1 MMRRIHYNDIVDK
14 VREMCIEANY
24 SLSKDV
30 IASYEKALEIEKS
43 PLGLEVLRQ
52 IMENAMIASNEGL
65 PLCQDTGL
73 AVIFVEIGQDVSIAG
88 GLLNEAINEGVRQG
102 YNKGYLRKSVVQE
115 PIFDRRNTSDNTPAI
130 IHTEL
135 VAGDR
140 LKILLDVAGG
150 GCENMAALRMLK
162 PADGLEGVKQFIVD
176 TVRNAGANPCPP
188 VVVGVGIGG
197 DFEKVAMLA
206 KKALLRPVGQ
216 PHPRLEVAAL
226 EEDLLKRVNQLG
238 IGPVGLG
245 GIVTA
250 LAVHVEI
257 HPCHIASLP
266 VAVNLGCHSSRHKS
280 FII

>member
-1 MMRRIHYNDIVDK
+1 MSRKHYNDIVDK
-14 VREMCIEANY
+14 GRELCVEANY

-30 IASYEKALEIEKS
+30 MAAYEKALETEKS
-43 PLGLEVLRQ
+43 PLGQEVLSQ
-52 IMENAMIASNEGL
+52 IMENARIADKEGM

-73 AVIFVEIGQDVSIAG
+73 AVFFVEVGQDVSIVG
-88 GLLNEAINEGVRQG
+88 GLLNDAINEGVRQG
-102 YNKGYLRKSVVQE
+102 YHAGYLRKSVVQD
-115 PIFDRRNTSDNTPAI
+115 PIFERRNTSDNTPAI
-130 IHTEL
+130 IHTEI

-140 LKILLDVAGG
+140 LKMMLDIAGG
-150 GCENMAALRMLK
+150 GCENMAALRMLR
-162 PADGLEGVKQFIVD
+162 PADGLEGVKHFVVE

-188 VVVGVGIGG
+188 VIVGVGIGG

-216 PHPRLEVAAL
+216 PNPKLEVAAL

-245 GIVTA
+245 GVVTA
-250 LAVHVEI
+250 LAVHIEI

-280 FII
+280 INL

>member
-1 MMRRIHYNDIVDK
+1 MSRIHYNDIVDK
-14 VREMCIEANY
+14 IREMCIESNY

-30 IASYEKALEIEKS
+30 MAAYEKALETEKS
-43 PLGLEVLRQ
+43 PRGQEVLSQ
-52 IMENAMIASNEGL
+52 IMENARIADKEGV

-73 AVIFVEIGQDVSIAG
+73 AVFFVEVGQDVSIVG
-88 GLLNEAINEGVRQG
+88 GLLNDAINEGVRQG
-102 YNKGYLRKSVVQE
+102 YHAGYLRKSVVQD
-115 PIFDRRNTSDNTPAI
+115 PIFERRNTSDNTPAI
-130 IHTEL
+130 IHAEI

-140 LKILLDVAGG
+140 LKIMLDIAGG
-150 GCENMAALRMLK
+150 GCENMAALKMLR
-162 PADGLEGVKQFIVD
+162 PSDGLEGGKYFVLE

-216 PHPRLEVAAL
+216 PSPKLEVAAL

-245 GIVTA
+245 GVVTA
-250 LAVHVEI
+250 LAVHIEI

-266 VAVNLGCHSSRHKS
+266 IAVNLGCHSSRHKS
-280 FII
+280 INL

>member
-1 MMRRIHYNDIVDK
+1 MRRIHFNDIVEK
-14 VREMCIEANY
+14 VRDLCMEANY

-30 IASYEKALEIEKS
+30 IAAYESALEIEKS
-43 PLGLEVLRQ
+43 PLGQEVLKQ
-52 IMENAMIASNEGL
+52 IMENARIADTEKM

-73 AVIFVEIGQDVSIAG
+73 AVFFVEMGQDISIAG
-88 GLLNEAINEGVRQG
+88 GLLNDAINEGVRQG
-102 YNKGYLRKSVVQE
+102 YSKGYLRKSAVAE
-115 PIFDRRNTSDNTPAI
+115 PVFERRNTSDNTPAI

-135 VAGDR
+135 VSGDR
-140 LKILLDVAGG
+140 LKIMLDIAGG
-150 GCENMAALRMLK
+150 GCENMAALKMLR
-162 PADGLEGVKQFIVD
+162 PADGIEGVRQFVID

-197 DFEKVAMLA
+197 DFEKVAMIA

-216 PHPRLEVAAL
+216 PHQRLEVASL
-226 EEDLLKRVNQLG
+226 EEDLLKRVNHLG

-245 GIVTA
+245 GLVTA
-250 LAVHVEI
+250 FAVHVEI

-280 FII
+280 ITI

>member
-1 MMRRIHYNDIVDK
+1 MKRIHYNDIVEK
-14 VREMCIEANY
+14 VRDMCIEANY

-30 IASYEKALEIEKS
+30 IAAYEKALETEKS
-43 PLGLEVLRQ
+43 PLGTIVLNQ
-52 IMENAMIASNEGL
+52 IMENARIASAEGM

-73 AVIFVEIGQDVSIAG
+73 SVFFVELGQDVSIVG
-88 GLLNEAINEGVRQG
+88 GLLNDAINEGVRQG
-102 YNKGYLRKSVVQE
+102 YSKGYLRKSVVQE
-115 PIFDRRNTSDNTPAI
+115 PVFDRRNTSDNTPAI

-135 VAGDR
+135 VAGER
-140 LKILLDVAGG
+140 LKIMLDIAGG
-150 GCENMAALRMLK
+150 GCENMAALKMLK
-162 PADGLEGVKQFIVD
+162 PADGLDGVKQFVVD

-197 DFEKVAMLA
+197 DFEKVAMLS

-216 PHPRLEVAAL
+216 PHPKMEVAAL
-226 EEDLLKRVNQLG
+226 EEELLKKVNQLG

-245 GIVTA
+245 GLVTA
-250 LAVHVEI
+250 FSVHVEI

-280 FII
+280 VTI

>member
-1 MMRRIHYNDIVDK
+1 MSRIHYQDIVDK
-14 VREMCIEANY
+14 VREACIEANY

-30 IASYEKALEIEKS
+30 MAAYEKALETEKS
-43 PLGLEVLRQ
+43 PLGQEVLIQ
-52 IMENAMIASNEGL
+52 IMENARIADKEGM

-73 AVIFVEIGQDVSIAG
+73 AVFFVEVGQDVSIVG
-88 GLLNEAINEGVRQG
+88 GLLNDAINEGVRQG
-102 YNKGYLRKSVVQE
+102 YHAGYLRKSVVQD
-115 PIFDRRNTSDNTPAI
+115 PIFERRNTSDNTPAI
-130 IHTEL
+130 IHTEI

-140 LKILLDVAGG
+140 LKMMLDIAGG
-150 GCENMAALRMLK
+150 GCENMAALKMLR
-162 PADGLEGVKQFIVD
+162 PADGLEGVKHFVVE

-188 VVVGVGIGG
+188 VIVGVGIGG

-216 PHPRLEVAAL
+216 PNPKLEVAAL

-245 GIVTA
+245 GVVTA
-250 LAVHVEI
+250 LAVHIET

-280 FII
+280 INL

>member
-1 MMRRIHYNDIVDK
+1 MSRIHYQDIVDK
-14 VREMCIEANY
+14 VREACIEANY

-30 IASYEKALEIEKS
+30 MAAYEKALETEKS
-43 PLGLEVLRQ
+43 PLGQEVLIQ
-52 IMENAMIASNEGL
+52 IMENARIADKEGM

-73 AVIFVEIGQDVSIAG
+73 AVFFVEVGQDVSIVG
-88 GLLNEAINEGVRQG
+88 GLLNDAINEGVRQG
-102 YNKGYLRKSVVQE
+102 YNAGYLRKSVVQD
-115 PIFDRRNTSDNTPAI
+115 PIFERRNTSDNTPAI
-130 IHTEL
+130 IHTEI

-140 LKILLDVAGG
+140 LKMMLDIAGG
-150 GCENMAALRMLK
+150 GCENMAALRMLR
-162 PADGLEGVKQFIVD
+162 PADGLEGVKHFVVE

-206 KKALLRPVGQ
+206 KRALLRPVGQ
-216 PHPRLEVAAL
+216 PNPKLEVAAL

-245 GIVTA
+245 GVVTA
-250 LAVHVEI
+250 LAVHIEI

-280 FII
+280 INL

>member
-1 MMRRIHYNDIVDK
+1 MSRIHYQDIVGK
-14 VREMCIEANY
+14 VRETCIEANY

-30 IASYEKALEIEKS
+30 MAAYEKALETEKS
-43 PLGLEVLRQ
+43 PLGQEVLIQ
-52 IMENAMIASNEGL
+52 IMENARIADKEGM

-73 AVIFVEIGQDVSIAG
+73 AVFFVEVGQDVSIVG
-88 GLLNEAINEGVRQG
+88 GLLNDAINEGVRQG
-102 YNKGYLRKSVVQE
+102 YHAGYLRKSVVQD
-115 PIFDRRNTSDNTPAI
+115 PIFERRNTSDNTPAI
-130 IHTEL
+130 IHTEI

-140 LKILLDVAGG
+140 LKMMLDIAGG
-150 GCENMAALRMLK
+150 GCENMAALKMLR
-162 PADGLEGVKQFIVD
+162 PADGLEGVKHFVVE

-216 PHPRLEVAAL
+216 PSPKLEVAAL

-245 GIVTA
+245 GVVTA
-250 LAVHVEI
+250 LAVHIEI

-266 VAVNLGCHSSRHKS
+266 IAVNLGCHSSRHKS
-280 FII
+280 INL

>member
-1 MMRRIHYNDIVDK
+1 MLFR
-14 VREMCIEANY
+14 
-24 SLSKDV
+24 SKDV
-30 IASYEKALEIEKS
+30 MAAYEKALETEKS
-43 PLGLEVLRQ
+43 PLGQEVLIQ
-52 IMENAMIASNEGL
+52 IMENARIADKEGM

-73 AVIFVEIGQDVSIAG
+73 AVFFVEVGQDVSIVG
-88 GLLNEAINEGVRQG
+88 GLLNDAINEGVRQG
-102 YNKGYLRKSVVQE
+102 YHAGYLRKSVVQD
-115 PIFDRRNTSDNTPAI
+115 PIFERRNTSDNTPAI
-130 IHTEL
+130 IHTEI

-140 LKILLDVAGG
+140 LKMMLDIAGG
-150 GCENMAALRMLK
+150 GCENMAALKMLR
-162 PADGLEGVKQFIVD
+162 PADGLEGVKHFVVE

-216 PHPRLEVAAL
+216 PNPKLEVAAL

-245 GIVTA
+245 GVVTA
-250 LAVHVEI
+250 LAVHIEI

-266 VAVNLGCHSSRHKS
+266 IAVNLGCHSSRHKS
-280 FII
+280 INL

>member
-1 MMRRIHYNDIVDK
+1 MSRIHYQDIVGK
-14 VREMCIEANY
+14 VRETCIEANY

-30 IASYEKALEIEKS
+30 MAAYEKALETEKS
-43 PLGLEVLRQ
+43 PLGQEVLIQ
-52 IMENAMIASNEGL
+52 IMENARIADKEGM

-73 AVIFVEIGQDVSIAG
+73 AVFFVEVGQDVSIVG
-88 GLLNEAINEGVRQG
+88 GLLNDAINEGVRQG
-102 YNKGYLRKSVVQE
+102 YHAGDLRKSVVQD
-115 PIFDRRNTSDNTPAI
+115 PIFERRNTSDNTPAI
-130 IHTEL
+130 IHTEI

-140 LKILLDVAGG
+140 LKMMLDIAGG
-150 GCENMAALRMLK
+150 GCENMAALKMLR
-162 PADGLEGVKQFIVD
+162 PADGLEGVKHFVVE

-216 PHPRLEVAAL
+216 PSPKLEVAAL

-245 GIVTA
+245 GVVTA
-250 LAVHVEI
+250 LAVHIEI

-266 VAVNLGCHSSRHKS
+266 IAVNLGCHSSRHKS
-280 FII
+280 INL